1 MCGRWSYGGITQIS
15 RDTVTVTRVQEQLED
30 IRRSIGDLDGRTIA
44 SRLVSIGVDIGALT
58 VRQDAMERHL
68 GMLQSDVGTL
78 KSDVGTL
85 KLDVGTLK
93 SDVGTLKLDVGT
105 LKLDV
110 GTLKSDV
117 GTLKSDVGTLKSDV
131 ADLKTG
137 MAQILVILQGRSG
150 A

>member
-1 MCGRWSYGGITQIS
+1 MSGVKSLEQRVRALELWRDHQIS

-44 SRLVSIGVDIGALT
+44 SRLVSIGVDIGALA

-68 GMLQSDVGTL
+68 GMMQSDVGTL

-85 KLDVGTLK
+85 KSDVGTLK
-93 SDVGTLKLDVGT
+93 S
-105 LKLDV
+105 DV

-137 MAQILVILQGRSG
+137 MAQILVILQSRSG